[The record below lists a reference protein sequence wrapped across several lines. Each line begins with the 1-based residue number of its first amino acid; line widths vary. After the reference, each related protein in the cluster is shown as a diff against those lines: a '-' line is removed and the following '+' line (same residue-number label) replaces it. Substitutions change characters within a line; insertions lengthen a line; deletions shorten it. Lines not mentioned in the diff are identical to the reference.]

1 MIRIRAIR
9 ARAFRTRAMPIP
21 AQLTSGRKP
30 GGDPSGDDPSGDVPG
45 RRPAPPFLSRDL
57 PPDRRRAALRG
68 HGRPIGPAHSFPP
81 LVPRRLRA
89 GRSPLRD
96 SPHHSADHPVN
107 RPADR
112 PVDHPPEHRAE
123 AERALHRSRSPGF
136 PAASQRRVGPVSRP
150 RRGGTAHR
158 GNAPAVSGVRF
169 TGSTDSAGSAGPRA
183 ATRSSRTLV
192 PPSGVSASP
201 SETPGGEERRTR
213 VGRRRSGRRWRR
225 ESGRRSGRESAVV
238 GRSEWRRRSGAGAA
252 NPSF

>member
-123 AERALHRSRSPGF
+123 AERALHRSRSSRVSRRRLSGGWARF
-136 PAASQRRVGPVSRP
+136 PARAAAVPRTPETP
-150 RRGGTAHR
+150 RRSRESASRARRTAPVLPGRATRR
-158 GNAPAVSGVRF
+158 GLRDGLPGPRF
-169 TGSTDSAGSAGPRA
+169 PGRVIPGLPPEHPGRKRVEHGSAGGDRDA
-183 ATRSSRTLV
+183 NQD
-192 PPSGVSASP
+192 
-201 SETPGGEERRTR
+201 EDGG
-213 VGRRRSGRRWRR
+213 
-225 ESGRRSGRESAVV
+225 
-238 GRSEWRRRSGAGAA
+238 A
-252 NPSF
+252 NRQ

>member
-30 GGDPSGDDPSGDVPG
+30 GGDPSGDDSC
-45 RRPAPPFLSRDL
+45 RRPAPPAPSRDL

-89 GRSPLRD
+89 GRSPLRA
-96 SPHHSADHPVN
+96 SPHHRVDHPVGHSPEPPP
-107 RPADR
+107 RHPA
-112 PVDHPPEHRAE
+112 EHRAE

-183 ATRSSRTLV
+183 ATRSSRTSV
-192 PPSGVSASP
+192 PRSGVSASP

-213 VGRRRSGRRWRR
+213 VGRRRSGRR
-225 ESGRRSGRESAVV
+225 SGRESAVV
-238 GRSEWRRRSGAGAA
+238 GRSEWRRQSGAGAA
-252 NPSF
+252 NRSF